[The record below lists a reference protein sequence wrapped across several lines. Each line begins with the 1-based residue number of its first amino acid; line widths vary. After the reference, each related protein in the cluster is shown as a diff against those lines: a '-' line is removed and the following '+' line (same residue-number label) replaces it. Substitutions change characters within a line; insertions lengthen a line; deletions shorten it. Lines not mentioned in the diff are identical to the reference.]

1 MIQKIGV
8 WSYMVTIKYLALI
21 GLELKQIDKMVKNLL
36 AWVLGWSIKKEPES
50 KSMNSL
56 RLHSTMLLS
65 MGLMKYFKCWLIRKQ
80 ILMPLMLWEQLLF
93 ILQLDGVVKVLSNS
107 SWETKEEMSNESV
120 YMDHGCLSIFQDL

>member
-1 MIQKIGV
+1 
-8 WSYMVTIKYLALI
+8 MVTIKYLALI
-21 GLELKQIDKMVKNLL
+21 GLNLKQMDKMIKNLL
-36 AWVLGWSIKKEPES
+36 AWADQLKEPET
-50 KSMNSL
+50 KSMTSL

-107 SWETKEEMSNESV
+107 S
-120 YMDHGCLSIFQDL
+120 